1 MMLVGFEYFILSVT
15 VEHRNLGGGLSPVLS
30 HGDWKIPSLSRKKK
44 KHLKIPVCS
53 KFNRVSW
60 TLSD

>member
-44 KHLKIPVCS
+44 TLKNPSLFKVQ
-53 KFNRVSW
+53 
-60 TLSD
+60 

>member
-44 KHLKIPVCS
+44 EKTLKNPSLFKVQ
-53 KFNRVSW
+53 
-60 TLSD
+60 

>member
-15 VEHRNLGGGLSPVLS
+15 VEHGNLGGGLGPVLS
-30 HGDWKIPSLSRKKK
+30 HGDWKIPSLSRKK
-44 KHLKIPVCS
+44 HLKIPDCS